1 MLRSHEAGSLRKT
14 HAGETVTSLAGFH
27 AAEIMAELPSL
38 IFVMHQV
45 LYR

>member
-1 MLRSHEAGSLRKT
+1 MKLDPCVKHTQVKPSR
-14 HAGETVTSLAGFH
+14 SLAGFH